1 MSPWHGPTHDNDAMP
16 DGHLSLAP
24 SLGSATPKA
33 RLRIRAV
40 ASVVLLAFAV
50 LAVPLALVA
59 AWARL
64 QLVDE
69 DAFAATLTPLAADPR
84 VQSLVIDEATSA
96 ITGSLDASA
105 SDAAVPPTAAR
116 ALELL
121 GRPTAAAARSLTER
135 AVTEVVRSDRFSSVW
150 AAVVRTSHRALVFGA
165 TSDGG
170 GIIVLTPDGLGIQVG
185 GVVSAITDELS
196 LQGSPVAA
204 LIPSVDR
211 VVIVGDG
218 APLRVLR
225 AGYVIATAAGVLL
238 PALAVVLLA
247 GGALVGQRRGRAI
260 IGTGLAIAVGSGILL
275 IGAAAAPDVVAR
287 TAAASG
293 LDPAGVAAI
302 VRQLLTS
309 LVGSSGVVFAAG
321 VLLLAVGVI
330 VARRTNRT
338 GAPLSPAG
346 PSS

>member
-1 MSPWHGPTHDNDAMP
+1 MP

-24 SLGSATPKA
+24 ILGSATPKT

-50 LAVPLALVA
+50 LTVPLALVA

-96 ITGSLDASA
+96 ITASLDASVP
-105 SDAAVPPTAAR
+105 DAAAPPAAAR

-135 AVTEVVRSDRFSSVW
+135 AVTEVVHSDRFSSVW
-150 AAVVRTSHRALVFGA
+150 AAVVHTSHRALVFGA

-170 GIIVLTPDGLGIQVG
+170 GIIVLTPDDLGVQVG

-204 LIPSVDR
+204 LIPRVDH

-218 APLRVLR
+218 APLRMLR
-225 AGYVIATAAGVLL
+225 AGYALATAAGVLL

-247 GGALVGQRRGRAI
+247 GGALVEQRRGRAI
-260 IGTGLAIAVGSGILL
+260 IGTGLAIVVGSGVLL
-275 IGAAAAPDVVAR
+275 IGAAAAPTVVAR
-287 TAAASG
+287 TAAAGG

-309 LVGSSGVVFAAG
+309 LVGSSGVVFGAG
-321 VLLLAVGVI
+321 ALLLAVGVI
-330 VARRTNRT
+330 VARRTGRT
-338 GAPLSPAG
+338 AAHPKPTPGDLAATTDGRIRPLP
-346 PSS
+346 